1 MTEQQNHLAS
11 LLQQRQ
17 ALLDEITELN
27 NQVAGKKEL
36 VLRALGAIEYLQ
48 QIGVTLPTAEEA
60 AVEEPAPEAPAEEA
74 VEPEVV
80 EEPPAEG

>member
-48 QIGVTLPTAEEA
+48 QIGVTLPTEGEA
-60 AVEEPAPEAPAEEA
+60 APAEEA
-74 VEPEVV
+74 PVEPEVV
-80 EEPPAEG
+80 EDPAADAP

>member
-36 VLRALGAIEYLQ
+36 VLRALGAIEYLH
-48 QIGVTLPTAEEA
+48 QIVVTLPTEGEAAPAAEEA
-60 AVEEPAPEAPAEEA
+60 AEEA